1 MHNTL
6 APMRRVL
13 LAVFFLLYA
22 LTGMGQARRAL
33 NLMEKGRYEE
43 AREVLQR
50 GIAKD
55 SLDAAARL
63 VLAQLFFTEEYPQ
76 YNIDSAYHYVLAA
89 RQTYDSLENKEQ
101 ERLDKAGLG
110 SNASLALQRAIEQ
123 AAFVRAK
130 QQDTE
135 QAYLAYIQQFSTS
148 PLLDSAILLRNRAA
162 FGQASAA
169 HTYQAY
175 RAFLDKYPD
184 AAEAA
189 EAQKRYELLLY
200 QHLTADG
207 KLASYRQFIREYPH
221 NRHRPE
227 AEKHIYDIV
236 TGANT
241 PEALQAFMNE
251 VPHGA
256 LYRQAALRL
265 YSMLPPGKQDS
276 LLNTGFFDQPLR
288 DSVRHMHLLQK
299 RLLVPAYQQGHYLL
313 LDTTG
318 HSLLSQLPALGQADK
333 CGRQEA
339 GLVLVPGQG
348 VLALDS
354 SVLTQEP
361 VTGLS
366 AQELGLLRLQTAKG
380 YFFITRSGWR
390 DNPHYFSNAHLA
402 GRYIAF
408 RSAGG
413 WGLESVTGRALLAPG
428 YDTLF
433 AFHNLMAFR
442 YREHWAVVD
451 QEALVPL
458 LDNVPVSWSYEYD
471 TLATAGQYLVVGRH
485 DSLGLLDSSGR
496 LVVPLAPQQI
506 EVEGGNYF
514 IDRSDSI
521 LDSSVAKR
529 WYRDIYRNE
538 DWLLAVKDSL
548 TEVFYHGKRL
558 LQAQEAR
565 TLGTSAALINLND
578 TLYCYFTDTARI
590 RLQPD
595 DIVVPVN
602 RMDTNSLAR
611 HYVLTNAKAGKKTVY
626 NRQGQTV
633 ETGAFDK
640 LIDLGAIY
648 ILSRQRRGYHLL
660 DDSGRV
666 LLSRLEGAVSLG
678 KGYVAFVKKGLFGLY
693 SQPDSVLIEP
703 AYERPPRP
711 YSDSVFVITQD
722 NHFGLLSNRDT
733 LLTPV
738 IYKEIRYLN
747 DSIAS
752 LNHNFRWLFWHLGKG
767 AVLLDNI
774 SDYQTY
780 RVGDEVYFKVLKG
793 VGYGIWSPKRGL
805 VLNPTFTEISVWTKD
820 RQVLFVAEKWVEEA
834 DLVVLLYYN
843 GTGKLV
849 QKSILSTAE
858 YHRLQCAANED

>member
-1 MHNTL
+1 
-6 APMRRVL
+6 MRKLL
-13 LAVFFLLYA
+13 LAVLLLLYA
-22 LTGMGQARRAL
+22 LTGMGQARRAF

-63 VLAQLFFTEEYPQ
+63 VLAQLFFTEEYPD
-76 YNIDSAYHYVLAA
+76 YSIDSAYYYVLAA
-89 RQTYDSLENKEQ
+89 RQTYDSLESKEQ
-101 ERLDKAGLG
+101 EKLDKAGLG
-110 SNASLALQRAIEQ
+110 QAAGQTLQRSIEKV
-123 AAFVRAK
+123 AFARAK
-130 QQDTE
+130 QQDSE
-135 QAYLAYIQQFSTS
+135 EAYLAYIQQFSAS

-162 FGQASAA
+162 YRQAKAT

-175 RAFLDKYPD
+175 RSFLDKYP
-184 AAEAA
+184 AADEAA
-189 EAQKRYELLLY
+189 EAQKWYELLLY

-221 NRHRPE
+221 NRHRLE
-227 AEKHIYDIV
+227 AEKHVYDIV

-241 PEALQAFMNE
+241 PEALQAFMKE
-251 VPHGA
+251 VRHGP

-265 YSMLPPGKQDS
+265 YSMLPPGRQDS
-276 LLNTGFFDQPLR
+276 LLKTGFFDQPLR
-288 DSVRHMHLLQK
+288 DSIRHMHLLQQH
-299 RLLVPAYQQGHYLL
+299 LLVPAYQQGYYLL
-313 LDTTG
+313 LDTAG
-318 HSLLSQLPALGQADK
+318 HSRLRHLPALGQADK

-366 AQELGLLRLQTAKG
+366 AQGLGLLRLKTAKG

-390 DNPHYFSNAHLA
+390 DNPHYFSNAHLT

-408 RSAGG
+408 RSDGG
-413 WGLESVTGRALLAPG
+413 WGLESITGRALLAPHC
-428 YDTLF
+428 DTLF

-442 YREHWAVVD
+442 AMGRWAVVP
-451 QEALVPL
+451 QEALIPM
-458 LDNVPVSWSYEYD
+458 LDNEPVSWPYEYD
-471 TLATAGQYLVVGRH
+471 TLAAAGQYLLVGRY
-485 DSLGLLDSSGR
+485 DSLGLLNSSGK
-496 LVVPLAPQQI
+496 LVVPLAPQLI
-506 EVEGGNYF
+506 EVDGAEYF
-514 IDRSDSI
+514 VDRGDSI
-521 LDSSVAKR
+521 MDSSVAKR

-538 DWLLAVKDSL
+538 DWLLAVKDST

-558 LQAQEAR
+558 LQAKEAR
-565 TLGTSAALINLND
+565 TLGLSAALISLND

-611 HYVLTNAKAGKKTVY
+611 HYVLTNAKTGKKTVF

-633 ETGAFDK
+633 EVGAFDK
-640 LIDLGAIY
+640 LIDLGATY

-666 LLSRLEGAVSLG
+666 LLTRLEGAVSLG
-678 KGYVAFVKKGLFGLY
+678 REYVAFVQKGLFGLY

-711 YSDSVFVITQD
+711 YSDSVFVIARD
-722 NHFGLLSNRDT
+722 GHYGLLSNRDT

-747 DSIAS
+747 DSIAG

-774 SDYQTY
+774 SDYQAY

-793 VGYGIWSPKRGL
+793 VGYGIWSPGQGL
-805 VLNPTFTEISVWTKD
+805 VLNPTFTEITVWTKD

-834 DLVVLLYYN
+834 DLVILLYYN

-849 QKSILSTAE
+849 HKSILSTAE
-858 YHRLQCAANED
+858 YQRLQCVASED